1 MKMTKYVIK
10 RIILMF
16 FVFFVVT
23 TICFMLIRLLPRE
36 LPQDKV
42 LAQAIADR
50 WDALGYNEPLLTSL
64 ASI

>member
-23 TICFMLIRLLPRE
+23 TICFTLIRLLPGSCPRIRCR
-36 LPQDKV
+36 PRRSQT
-42 LAQAIADR
+42 
-50 WDALGYNEPLLTSL
+50 GGMP
-64 ASI
+64 